1 MYFLFKGVR
10 MFNFFKSKKNK
21 ESEAEQLYQ
30 DALIYG
36 DRNHLQYDPQKCEDL
51 LNRAAKLGHRQAILS
66 LAQAYINPNAIE
78 DQLKKAEGYLL
89 SLTKKGDAKAMVYLS
104 NLYIEEKNYERALPL
119 LLESARLRDDEGLN
133 NLGYYY
139 MRGEFLEK
147 NLNKAEVNLLKCLE
161 INNLNF
167 ICAWNLYELY
177 SGKHD
182 TKTQKIKNNKKAL
195 MYLEK
200 SADLNY
206 DPAKYELAMNY
217 IQGKFG
223 KRDYDKAKDLLNELS
238 LKGYDQ
244 AKKFYRIYFSEA
256 SAGESSED
264 IEKWNLES
272 QRHREEESRQKIEKI
287 KFIKSIYG
295 PEKINFINV
304 YVKARDLNK
313 SKDDLYQILHQMVST
328 DLDEVP
334 EESKETLTAYALL
347 AIEKGSVEAL
357 ETLLINPKIFLITE
371 DIRMTY
377 LKLLEERSQNKV
389 AIETL
394 FDIYCYK
401 YRSSDDDYNDKEFY
415 LKEIHRLYDKIMGYS
430 DASDKVYWAKN
441 LLEGSYFDG
450 YKKTALITL
459 EQASAEGN
467 PEADYLLASLYL
479 DKEAGKYNPT
489 RTLKILESDSVK
501 ENADAMHLLGKVY
514 EEGIGV
520 QKDLKKAVESYKK
533 SINIKSVRYGSSE
546 KSDYDNLKRAQE
558 KLKSEILNEYES
570 IYKNH
575 AQAGDPESMM
585 ILADM
590 YASEPVYQYDKALD
604 YYEKLAKKGNKDA
617 MYKISVLPWYPDDY
631 GDPNDKYN
639 YLKVEDIINDYEK
652 IALYYEHPQAIDQ
665 ILTSKDYA
673 GKDSLSYKQV
683 KYIKY
688 YYVKKKISLSLGD
701 PLENAKLIN
710 GYNNYQ
716 YFQKIT
722 TEIAKDGYY
731 DVDIDLEN
739 GVDFENIME
748 NKAEVLFNLGLMILK
763 NEFSKPGVINSYAC
777 FQAAAK
783 KGIIKAY
790 PFLPFWDNSGN
801 SQGLFTSPTQWDK
814 LGRDEGIPE
823 YIVTYHLLNMCDKNY
838 SKESIEE
845 ATQDLNPIVSKQAIA
860 GEIIEAV
867 KDIKDG
873 VLDISTNMEY
883 TDEYK
888 KFVSSYLKG
897 LELAVKRRGL

>member
-21 ESEAEQLYQ
+21 ESQAEQIYQ

-51 LNRAAKLGHRQAILS
+51 LNRAAKLGHREAILFT
-66 LAQAYINPNAIE
+66 AKAYINSDASEN
-78 DQLKKAEGYLL
+78 QLKKAEEYLL

-104 NLYIEEKNYERALPL
+104 NLYIKEKNYERAVTL
-119 LLESARLRDDEGLN
+119 LKESARLRDAEGLN
-133 NLGYYY
+133 NLGFYY
-139 MRGEFLEK
+139 MAGEFLEK
-147 NLNKAEVNLLKCLE
+147 NLYKAEVNLLKSLE
-161 INNLNF
+161 INNLYC
-167 ICAWNLYELY
+167 IPAWNLYDLY
-177 SGKHD
+177 SGNYD
-182 TKTQKIKNNKKAL
+182 TKAQKMKNGQKAL

-206 DPAKYELAMNY
+206 DRAKYELAMNY
-217 IQGKFG
+217 IQGKLG
-223 KRDYDKAKDLLNELS
+223 KRDYEKAKDLLNDLS
-238 LKGYDQ
+238 LKGYDE

-264 IEKWNLES
+264 IKKWNLES
-272 QRHREEESRQKIEKI
+272 QRHREEERRQEIEKNEY
-287 KFIKSIYG
+287 IKSIYG
-295 PEKINFINV
+295 PEKINFINE
-304 YVKARDLNK
+304 YVDPKDLNK

-459 EQASAEGN
+459 EQASAEGD
-467 PEADYLLASLYL
+467 PEVDYLLASLYL
-479 DKEAGKYNPT
+479 DKEAGKYNPS
-489 RTLKILESDSVK
+489 RALKILESDSVK

-533 SINIKSVRYGSSE
+533 SINSKSVRHGSSE

-590 YASEPVYQYDKALD
+590 YASEPVYQYNKALY
-604 YYEKLAKKGNKDA
+604 YYEELAKKGNKDA
-617 MYKISVLPWYPDDY
+617 MYRISVMPRPSSYSLDDLEAINFL
-631 GDPNDKYN
+631 DNVDK
-639 YLKVEDIINDYEK
+639 LNDYEK
-652 IALYYEHPQAIDQ
+652 IALFYEHPQAIDQ
-665 ILTSKDYA
+665 FLTSKDYA
-673 GKDSLSYKQV
+673 DKKTLSYQQV
-683 KYIKY
+683 DCMSY
-688 YYVKKKISLSLGD
+688 YYLKRKIALSLGD
-701 PLENAKLIN
+701 PIENARMIN

-716 YFQKIT
+716 HIEKI
-722 TEIAKDGYY
+722 ISDIKKIGYY

-739 GVDFENIME
+739 GFDFENIME
-748 NKAEVLFNLGLMILK
+748 NKAEVLFNLGLMIL
-763 NEFSKPGVINSYAC
+763 NDEFSKPGVINSYAC

-783 KGIIKAY
+783 KGIKKAY
-790 PFLPFWDNSGN
+790 PFLSLSDNSGKYD
-801 SQGLFTSPTQWDK
+801 GMLTSPTQWDK

-823 YIVTYHLLNMCDKNY
+823 YTIFYHLLNMCDKNY

>member
-51 LNRAAKLGHRQAILS
+51 LNRAAKLGHREAILS
-66 LAQAYINPNAIE
+66 LAKAYINPDANE
-78 DQLKKAEGYLL
+78 NQLKKAEGYLL
-89 SLTKKGDAKAMVYLS
+89 SLTKKGDAKAMVVLS
-104 NLYIEEKNYERALPL
+104 NLYIKEKNYERAVPL
-119 LLESARLRDDEGLN
+119 LVESARLRDAEGLN
-133 NLGYYY
+133 NLGFYC
-139 MRGEFLEK
+139 MTGEFIDK
-147 NLNKAEVNLLKCLE
+147 NLYKAEVNLLKSLE
-161 INNLNF
+161 IDNLYY
-167 ICAWNLYELY
+167 IPAWNLYDLY
-177 SGKHD
+177 SGNYD
-182 TKTQKIKNNKKAL
+182 TKAQKMKNGQKAL
-195 MYLEK
+195 MYLKK

-223 KRDYDKAKDLLNELS
+223 KKDYDKAKDLLNELS
-238 LKGYDQ
+238 LKGYDE

-264 IEKWNLES
+264 IEKWNHES
-272 QRHREEESRQKIEKI
+272 QRHKEEVRRQEIDKNEY
-287 KFIKSIYG
+287 IKSIYG
-295 PEKINFINV
+295 PEKNNFINE
-304 YVKARDLNK
+304 YVDPKDLNK
-313 SKDDLYQILHQMVST
+313 SKDDLYNIVRQMSYNY
-328 DLDEVP
+328 P
-334 EESKETLTAYALL
+334 QESKKTLTAYALL
-347 AIEKGSVEAL
+347 AIEKGSVDAL
-357 ETLLINPKIFLITE
+357 ETLLIDHDQFLITE
-371 DIRMTY
+371 DIRMAY

-394 FDIYCYK
+394 FDIYCDK
-401 YRSSDDDYNDKEFY
+401 YRRSEDDDDNKEIY

-430 DASDKVYWAKN
+430 DASSKVYWAN
-441 LLEGSYFDG
+441 RLLEGSYFDG

-459 EQASAEGN
+459 EQASVEGN
-467 PEADYLLASLYL
+467 SEADYLLASLYL
-479 DKEAGKYNPT
+479 DKESGKYNPL
-489 RTLKILESDSVK
+489 RALKILESDSVK
-501 ENADAMHLLGKVY
+501 DNADAMDLLGKVY

-533 SINIKSVRYGSSE
+533 AINLKNAKSG
-546 KSDYDNLKRAQE
+546 SDYDNLKRAQ
-558 KLKSEILNEYES
+558 KNLKSEILNEYES

-575 AQAGDPESMM
+575 AQAGDAESMM

-590 YASEPVYQYDKALD
+590 YASGPVRQYDKALD
-604 YYEKLAKKGNKDA
+604 YYEKLAKEGNKDA
-617 MYKISVLPWYPDDY
+617 MYKISVLPWYYDSYDDY
-631 GDPNDKYN
+631 GDLNDKYN
-639 YLKVEDIINDYEK
+639 SLKVEDIIKDYEK

-665 ILTSKDYA
+665 FLTSKDYA
-673 GKDSLSYKQV
+673 DKNTLSYQQV
-683 KYIKY
+683 DCMNY
-688 YYVKKKISLSLGD
+688 YYVKRKIALSLGD
-701 PLENAKLIN
+701 PLENARLIN
-710 GYNNYQ
+710 GYNNYK
-716 YFQKIT
+716 YIQKIII
-722 TEIAKDGYY
+722 EIEKSGYY
-731 DVDIDLEN
+731 DVDIDLED
-739 GVDFENIME
+739 GVDFENIMN
-748 NKAEVLFNLGLMILK
+748 NKAEVLFNLGLMIS
-763 NEFSKPGVINSYAC
+763 NHEFSKPGVIDSYKC

-783 KGIIKAY
+783 KGIKKAY
-790 PFLPFWDNSGN
+790 PFLSFCDNSGN